1 MAIQAQEIFGEHVS
15 TLDGPMLPLFV
26 IYPMVLIVLYVI
38 AILTGYGRRYVGED
52 GTPVKKLNGWT
63 ALCWQVKPISSKIEL
78 IRNKRRIEVFT
89 YEKNWRRDPDL

>member
-1 MAIQAQEIFGEHVS
+1 MATGVTYALPYNVTITVPIVMAIQAQEIFGEHVS

-52 GTPVKKLNGWT
+52 GTPVKKLNG
-63 ALCWQVKPISSKIEL
+63 
-78 IRNKRRIEVFT
+78 
-89 YEKNWRRDPDL
+89 